1 MKKVEKDIIAGFT
14 LEFHD
19 REDGNQGLK
28 KIYGL
33 DFKVKTMEPSLRY
46 QAIQHGDIQIL
57 DAYSTD
63 SELLKYKLVLLK
75 DDRQLFPPYQG
86 AAFMREETLQK
97 YPELRN
103 ILEKISGKI
112 TEEEMQR
119 MNYEVDVKGRTAKEV
134 AREYLV
140 KNGILQEKIF

>member
-1 MKKVEKDIIAGFT
+1 
-14 LEFHD
+14 
-19 REDGNQGLK
+19 
-28 KIYGL
+28 
-33 DFKVKTMEPSLRY
+33 
-46 QAIQHGDIQIL
+46 
-57 DAYSTD
+57 
-63 SELLKYKLVLLK
+63 
-75 DDRQLFPPYQG
+75 
-86 AAFMREETLQK
+86 MREETLQK

-140 KNGILQEKIF
+140 KNGILQEKYSKMNGEERA